1 MHTMGHTHQVL
12 WSSRRFSHVLTADAE
27 MAGFTALHTELGF
40 AGISRRPP
48 FWRVEPKIR
57 VLKRKFERTSLKQQD
72 AGASDF
78 SL

>member
-48 FWRVEPKIR
+48 LLADVQPNSQKAVIR
-57 VLKRKFERTSLKQQD
+57 F
-72 AGASDF
+72 AF
-78 SL
+78 